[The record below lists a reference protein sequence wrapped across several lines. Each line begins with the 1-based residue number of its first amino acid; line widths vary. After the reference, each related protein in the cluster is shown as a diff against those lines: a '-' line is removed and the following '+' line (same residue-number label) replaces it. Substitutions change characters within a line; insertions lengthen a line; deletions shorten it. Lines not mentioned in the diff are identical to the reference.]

1 MFQVCACGA
10 LAALD
15 GYSPQQDPDQFHIQ
29 TDEDD
34 ERYFLYQTHNG
45 QYRKER
51 RLKDGSVVG
60 MLKMTLKHLNLLIY
74 LLTQKKLGTEIC
86 QDQVHSL
93 IHLMKCNHHR

>member
-1 MFQVCACGA
+1 MCAYSA

-15 GYSPQQDPDQFHIQ
+15 GYSAQQDPDQFHIQ

-34 ERYFLYQTHNG
+34 DRYFLYQTHNG

-60 MLKMTLKHLNLLIY
+60 N
-74 LLTQKKLGTEIC
+74 
-86 QDQVHSL
+86 
-93 IHLMKCNHHR
+93 

>member
-1 MFQVCACGA
+1 MHLKTTHLYIPNSLFCSFQVCACGA

-15 GYSPQQDPDQFHIQ
+15 GYSSQQDPDQFHIQ

-60 MLKMTLKHLNLLIY
+60 QYIVF
-74 LLTQKKLGTEIC
+74 Q
-86 QDQVHSL
+86 
-93 IHLMKCNHHR
+93 